1 MNPKARPK
9 DDAMRIES
17 SVTSVSWIPLG
28 AVQALPDLAFASG
41 VAHYDPPPPDQLQ
54 NPEGL
59 LASDGARFINELR
72 AFIEVEDGRITA
84 HGHLG
89 GGHIGS
95 TTLRLAAAAVTFP
108 GAAFP
113 DLRPEPQVGD
123 GWVRFSQTTGGR
135 TGVATPHLVRRRPF
149 VQLAAPAVWTTLS
162 LTIHADGRSDFQ
174 LVGAS
179 PFPRHWLYDHTGR
192 LVAKSGLIDFPAWYR
207 QSFGQHTPWGGEQS
221 PALVTA
227 VESALERELSAV
239 MIGSHPPFVRLQP
252 GEHLVEQ
259 GEPGGGRLFLLFDG
273 VLLVLRDGRPLT
285 EVGPGAILGEMALVE
300 GGRRTATLQAV
311 TPCRVAVVPGD
322 RVDRSMLEQ
331 VANHRHDQPTA

>member
-1 MNPKARPK
+1 
-9 DDAMRIES
+9 MRIES

-59 LASDGARFINELR
+59 LARDGARFVNELR

-89 GGHIGS
+89 QGHIGR

-108 GAAFP
+108 GAAYP

-123 GWVRFSQTTGGR
+123 GWVRFAQTAGGR
-135 TGVATPHLVRRRPF
+135 TGVAAPHLVRRRPF
-149 VQLAAPAVWTTLS
+149 VQLAAPTVWTTLS

-174 LVGAS
+174 LIGAS
-179 PFPRHWLYDHTGR
+179 PFPRHWIYDHTGR
-192 LVAKSGLIDFPAWYR
+192 LVAKSGLIDFQTWYR

-239 MIGSHPPFVRLQP
+239 MIGSHPPFVRLRP

-259 GEPGGGRLFLLFDG
+259 GDPGGRLFLLFDG
-273 VLLVLRDGRPLT
+273 VLLVLRDGRPVT
-285 EVGPGAILGEMALVE
+285 EVGPGAILGEMALLEV
-300 GGRRTATLQAV
+300 GRRTATLQAV
-311 TPCRVAVVPGD
+311 TPCRVAVVPSD
-322 RVDRSMLEQ
+322 RVDRSKLEQ
-331 VANHRHDQPTA
+331 VANRRHDQTTA